1 METDLMRA
9 RRRRAHSLDI
19 DAAEVVLAVE
29 LLDLLDDHPDLV
41 HSASPDGRLLF
52 ANRAWLRDLGY
63 ARADLPR
70 LTILDVIA
78 PEDHPLVVRRLADVL
93 EGETLPAAQLTLV
106 AADGRRVVVEGG
118 EVMHRMDGAP
128 IGTICIM
135 RHAAPVAA
143 TKHGAHEA

>member
-1 METDLMRA
+1 MQA
-9 RRRRAHSLDI
+9 RRRRRPQSLDVA
-19 DAAEVVLAVE
+19 AAEVVMAVE

-63 ARADLPR
+63 QRTDLPR

-78 PEDHPLVVRRLADVL
+78 PEDHQLVVRRLAEAL
-93 EGETLPAAQLTLV
+93 EGATLPATQLTLL
-106 AADGRRVVVEGG
+106 AADGRRIAVEGG
-118 EVMHRMDGAP
+118 EVMHRMDEAA

-135 RHAAPVAA
+135 RHAASPAA
-143 TKHGAHEA
+143 GGDAAAS